1 MGGRGNWVM
10 ESEMNMPKRIRV
22 IVNPSAHSGRVGKAL
37 RRAHLLEA
45 RPEGVRLEWVES
57 RSAEHYRELVRQAQ
71 ADEIDVLGLAG
82 GDGTVALALS
92 ALNGPNRVPI
102 GLLPVGSG
110 NDFAIDL
117 RIPRALPRAFDLLT
131 SGETRWVDLG
141 RAEPGGDRYCCVG
154 AVGLDELALRIIHGS
169 RLPRCKALNIYATL
183 RALWV
188 YRPRL
193 VRVEW
198 ESGVFEGEVMFVAV
212 TNTRGYG
219 GGFMVS
225 PAARLDDGLL
235 NLCIV
240 RRTGRLHLIRNFPRI
255 FKGTHDEMPEVTL
268 ATSPWVRLTGLD
280 GPLPVALDG
289 ELPRLTTPI
298 ELRCEP
304 RALQVIAPGV
314 P

>member
-1 MGGRGNWVM
+1 M
-10 ESEMNMPKRIRV
+10 RV
-22 IVNPSAHSGRVGKAL
+22 
-37 RRAHLLEA
+37 
-45 RPEGVRLEWVES
+45 EWVES

-82 GDGTVALALS
+82 GDGTVALAIS

-117 RIPRALPRAFDLLT
+117 RIPRALPRAFELLAKGTARWIDLA
-131 SGETRWVDLG
+131 
-141 RAEPGGDRYCCVG
+141 RAEPGGDRYCCVA

-169 RLPRCKALNIYATL
+169 GLPRCKALNIYATL

-188 YRPRL
+188 YRPRP

-198 ESGVFEGEVMFVAV
+198 QTGAFEGEVMFVAV

-235 NLCIV
+235 DLCIV
-240 RRTGRLHLIRNFPRI
+240 RRTGRLHLILNFPRI
-255 FKGTHDEMPEVTL
+255 FKGTHNEMPEITL

-280 GPLPVALDG
+280 GTLPVALDG
-289 ELPRLTTPI
+289 ELPRLTTPL

-304 RALQVIAPGV
+304 RALQVIAPGANGSELG
-314 P
+314 